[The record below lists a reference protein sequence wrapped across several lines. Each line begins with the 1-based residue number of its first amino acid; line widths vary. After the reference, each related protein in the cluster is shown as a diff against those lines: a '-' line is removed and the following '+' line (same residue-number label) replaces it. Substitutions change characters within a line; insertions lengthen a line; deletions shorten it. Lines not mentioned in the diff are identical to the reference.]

1 MLILECLDHHHIVT
15 CHVTRV
21 KMKPT
26 GVALGKGTGEPLMDS
41 QPLTISS
48 WPRAILHLDAD
59 AFFASCEQAIHP
71 ELRGRPVICG
81 KERGIVAAASY
92 EAKARGVSRGVRL
105 SDVKKLC
112 PDAVILP
119 SDYETYSLFSVRMF
133 EILRRFS
140 PDVEEYSIDEAFV
153 DLTGLRRSFHG
164 SYEMIADKM
173 RTTIETEL
181 GITVSAGVSL
191 SKVLA
196 KVGSKHKKPN
206 GLTMIPGREIHR
218 YLEKLPIEK
227 VWGIG
232 PNTAA
237 FLRKFGVETALD
249 YARKDE
255 EFIGK
260 YLSKPYRE
268 IWHELNGRSVYPVT
282 TESKSGYQS
291 ISKTKTFTPPS
302 TDETFVFAQLA
313 KNLENAC
320 IKARK
325 YNLAATRLAL
335 FLRKQD
341 FTSSGV
347 EIKLTR
353 PTAYTAELFGVLRRG
368 FQDLYQPR
376 ELFRQTGVVL
386 CGLVAESGVQ
396 YTLFDDTTR
405 IEKMARI
412 YESLDE
418 ISRKYGKHTIQH
430 GASLPAKLQAQHEGE
445 RGDVPARKNALFKG
459 ENKRQR
465 LGLPMLH
472 IKV

>member
-1 MLILECLDHHHIVT
+1 
-15 CHVTRV
+15 
-21 KMKPT
+21 
-26 GVALGKGTGEPLMDS
+26 MDN

-48 WPRAILHLDAD
+48 FPQAILHLDAD

-71 ELRGRPVICG
+71 ELKEKPVITG

-92 EAKARGVSRGVRL
+92 EAKARGVQRGMRL
-105 SDVKKLC
+105 FEAKKVC
-112 PDAVILP
+112 PDCIILP

-164 SYEMIADKM
+164 SYESIAEKM
-173 RTTIETEL
+173 RKTIETEL

-196 KVGSKHKKPN
+196 KIGSKHKKPN
-206 GLTMIPGREIHR
+206 GLTMIPGREIHL
-218 YLEKLPIEK
+218 YLEKLPVEK

-232 PNTAA
+232 ANTTA
-237 FLRKFGVETALD
+237 FLKKHGIVTALQF
-249 YARKDE
+249 AKRE
-255 EFIGK
+255 EGWVDR

-282 TESKSGYQS
+282 TESKSTYQS
-291 ISKTKTFTPPS
+291 ISKAKTFTPSS
-302 TDETFVFAQLA
+302 TDETFVFAQLS

-325 YNLAATRLAL
+325 YRLAATRLII
-335 FLRKQD
+335 FLRQQD

-347 EIKLTR
+347 EIKLSK
-353 PTAYTAELFGVLRRG
+353 PSAYPIELFELLRKG
-368 FQDLYQPR
+368 FQQIFETQTLY
-376 ELFRQTGVVL
+376 RQTGVVL
-386 CGLVAESGVQ
+386 SGLVPESGIQ
-396 YTLFDDTTR
+396 YTLFDDITK
-405 IEKMARI
+405 IEKMSKIYASMDRI
-412 YESLDE
+412 SE
-418 ISRKYGKHTIQH
+418 KYGKHTIQH
-430 GASLPAKLQAQHEGE
+430 GASLPTKLQAQHEGE
-445 RGDVPARKNALFKG
+445 RGDVPIRKKALFKG

-465 LGLPMLH
+465 LGLPLMH

>member
-1 MLILECLDHHHIVT
+1 MQN
-15 CHVTRV
+15 
-21 KMKPT
+21 
-26 GVALGKGTGEPLMDS
+26 S
-41 QPLTISS
+41 QPITISS
-48 WPRAILHLDAD
+48 WPKAIMHIDAD

-71 ELRGRPVICG
+71 ELKGRPVITG

-92 EAKARGVSRGVRL
+92 EAKARGVQRGVRL
-105 SDVKKLC
+105 FEVKKIC

-119 SDYETYSLFSVRMF
+119 SDYETYSLFSMRMF

-164 SYEMIADKM
+164 PYELIAEKM
-173 RTTIETEL
+173 RQTIKQEL

-196 KVGSKHKKPN
+196 KIGSKHKKPD
-206 GLTMIPGREIHR
+206 GLTVIPGKEIHR
-218 YLEKLPIEK
+218 YLETLPVEK

-237 FLRKFGVETALD
+237 FLRKHGVETALQF
-249 YARKDE
+249 AKKE
-255 EFIGK
+255 EGFIGE

-268 IWHELNGRSVYPVT
+268 VWHELNGRSVLPVV
-282 TESKSGYQS
+282 TEAKDAYQS
-291 ISKTKTFTPPS
+291 ISKAKTFTPPS
-302 TDETFVFAQLA
+302 RDESFVFAQVS

-320 IKARK
+320 IKARR
-325 YNLAATRLAL
+325 YRLAATRLIV

-347 EIKLTR
+347 EIRLTR
-353 PTAYTAELFGVLRRG
+353 ATAYPAELFNVLRRG
-368 FQDLYQPR
+368 FETVFEPSSLY
-376 ELFRQTGVVL
+376 RQTGVVL
-386 CGLVAESGVQ
+386 CGLVAETGIQ
-396 YTLFDDTTR
+396 YTLFDDTAK
-405 IEKMARI
+405 IGKMAKI
-412 YESLDE
+412 YDSLDE
-418 ISRKYGKHTIQH
+418 LARKYGKHAVHH
-430 GASLPAKLQAQHEGE
+430 GASLPTKLQAQHEGE
-445 RGDVPARKNALFKG
+445 RGDIPLRKNLLFKG

>member
-1 MLILECLDHHHIVT
+1 MQ
-15 CHVTRV
+15 
-21 KMKPT
+21 
-26 GVALGKGTGEPLMDS
+26 DS
-41 QPLTISS
+41 QPLTTSS
-48 WPRAILHLDAD
+48 WPQAILHLDAD

-71 ELRGRPVICG
+71 ELKGKPVITG

-92 EAKARGVSRGVRL
+92 EAKARGVQRGMRL
-105 SDVKKLC
+105 FEVKKVC

-164 SYEMIADKM
+164 SYEMIAEKM
-173 RTTIETEL
+173 RKTIETEL
-181 GITVSAGVSL
+181 GITASAGVSL

-196 KVGSKHKKPN
+196 KIGSKHNKPN
-206 GLTMIPGREIHR
+206 GLTVIPGREIHL
-218 YLEKLPIEK
+218 YLEKLPVEK

-237 FLRKFGVETALD
+237 FLNKHGITTAFQF
-249 YARKDE
+249 AKKDE
-255 EFIGK
+255 TFIEK
-260 YLSKPYRE
+260 HLSKPYRE
-268 IWHELNGRSVYPVT
+268 IWHELNGRSVYPVV
-282 TESKSGYQS
+282 TEEKVSYQS
-291 ISKTKTFTPPS
+291 ISKAKTFTPPS
-302 TDETFVFAQLA
+302 QDESFVFAQLS

-325 YNLAATRLAL
+325 YHLAATRIIV

-353 PTAYTAELFGVLRRG
+353 PTAYPVELFGVLRRG
-368 FQDLYQPR
+368 FQNLYQPR
-376 ELFRQTGVVL
+376 SLYRQTGVVL
-386 CGLVAESGVQ
+386 SGLVAESGIQ
-396 YTLFDDTTR
+396 YTLFDDTTK
-405 IEKMARI
+405 IEKMGRI
-412 YESLDE
+412 YESIDE

-445 RGDVPARKNALFKG
+445 RGDVPVRKTDLFRG

-465 LGLPMLH
+465 LGLPLLH
-472 IKV
+472 IKI

>member
-1 MLILECLDHHHIVT
+1 MY
-15 CHVTRV
+15 
-21 KMKPT
+21 MQ
-26 GVALGKGTGEPLMDS
+26 DS

-48 WPRAILHLDAD
+48 WPQAILHLDAD

-71 ELRGRPVICG
+71 ELKGRPVICG

-92 EAKARGVSRGVRL
+92 EAKARGVQRGMRL
-105 SDVKKLC
+105 FEVKKVC
-112 PDAVILP
+112 PEAVILP

-164 SYEMIADKM
+164 SYESIAEKM
-173 RTTIETEL
+173 RQTIEQEL

-196 KVGSKHKKPN
+196 KIGSKHKKPN
-206 GLTMIPGREIHR
+206 GLTIIPGREIHH
-218 YLEKLPIEK
+218 YLEKLPVEK

-232 PNTAA
+232 ANTAA
-237 FLRKFGVETALD
+237 FLKKHGIVTALQL
-249 YARKDE
+249 ARREQGWVD
-255 EFIGK
+255 K

-282 TESKSGYQS
+282 TETKNSYQS
-291 ISKTKTFTPPS
+291 ISKAKTFTPAS
-302 TDETFVFAQLA
+302 MDETFVFAQLS

-325 YNLAATRLAL
+325 YRLAATRIII

-353 PTAYTAELFGVLRRG
+353 PTAYTAELFGVLRQG
-368 FQDLYQPR
+368 FTGIYAPQT
-376 ELFRQTGVVL
+376 LFRQTGVVL

-396 YTLFDDTTR
+396 YSLFDDTSK
-405 IEKMARI
+405 IEKMAKI
-412 YESLDE
+412 YASVDA
-418 ISRKYGKHTIQH
+418 ISQKYGKHTIQH
-430 GASLPAKLQAQHEGE
+430 GASLPAKLQTQHEGE
-445 RGDVPARKNALFKG
+445 RGDVPLRKITLFRG

-465 LGLPMLH
+465 LGLPILH

>member
-1 MLILECLDHHHIVT
+1 
-15 CHVTRV
+15 
-21 KMKPT
+21 
-26 GVALGKGTGEPLMDS
+26 MDN

-48 WPRAILHLDAD
+48 WPRAIMHIDAD

-71 ELRGRPVICG
+71 ELRGRPVITG
-81 KERGIVAAASY
+81 RERGIVAAASY
-92 EAKARGVSRGVRL
+92 EAKARGVQRGVRL
-105 SDVKKLC
+105 SDVKKIC

-164 SYEMIADKM
+164 PYETIAEKM
-173 RTTIETEL
+173 RAAIKQEL

-196 KVGSKHKKPN
+196 KIGSKHKKPD
-206 GLTMIPGREIHR
+206 GLTMIPGRDIHR
-218 YLEKLPIEK
+218 YLENLPVGK

-237 FLRKFGVETALD
+237 FLNKHGIMTALQF
-249 YARKDE
+249 ARRDE
-255 EFIGK
+255 RFIEQ

-268 IWHELNGRSVYPVT
+268 VWHELNGRSVYPVV
-282 TESKSGYQS
+282 TETKNDYQS
-291 ISKTKTFTPPS
+291 ISKARTFTPPS
-302 TDETFVFAQLA
+302 QDPAFVFAQLS

-320 IKARK
+320 IKARRYK
-325 YNLAATRLAL
+325 LAAARLIL

-347 EIKLTR
+347 EIRLSR
-353 PTAYTAELFGVLRRG
+353 PTAYPVEMFDSLREGFGQVYEARA
-368 FQDLYQPR
+368 LY
-376 ELFRQTGVVL
+376 RQTGVVL
-386 CGLVAESGVQ
+386 GGLAAEAGTQ
-396 YTLFDDTTR
+396 YSLFDDTAK

-412 YESLDE
+412 YACVDE
-418 ISRKYGKHTIQH
+418 LSRKYGKHAVQH

-445 RGDVPARKNALFKG
+445 RGDVPMRKGNLFQG

-465 LGLPMLH
+465 LGLPVLN